1 MIQNG
6 CRESSMSESQRDR
19 ARVADE
25 KHELARERDDQAG
38 RGGDKNEM
46 WEARRDLIV
55 AEQDVIIADLL
66 NRVEALEESM
76 QVLLA
81 AQEQDVEHQ
90 MMLDSQPDA

>member
-1 MIQNG
+1 V
-6 CRESSMSESQRDR
+6 SESQRTRVR
-19 ARVADE
+19 AADE
-25 KHELARERDDQAG
+25 KRALAREMEDQAE
-38 RGGDKNEM
+38 RGGDPNEM
-46 WEARRDLIV
+46 WEARRDLII
-55 AEQDVIIADLL
+55 AEQDVIIADLV